1 MVRAELPVASPPK
14 SVVVTALGFTT
25 LLGYGSS
32 YYLPAILAG
41 PISTDTGWSLPWV
54 VSGLTVGLLTGA
66 IAAPAIGRAVDRHGG
81 RPVLASGSLLLATGL
96 LGLGC
101 ANNLA
106 TYILAWCVVGL
117 GMSAG
122 LYDAAFAALGGWYG
136 AKARS
141 PITVVT
147 LFGGL
152 ASTLCWPLS
161 AYLVAT
167 LGWRPTCFIYA
178 SLHML
183 VALPIHAWLLPG
195 AFGNHVE
202 KASVE
207 STAEAPPVGRS
218 AKFLL
223 VAATFTL
230 AAAIT
235 SIVSVHLLTLLQSR
249 GHTIAAAVA
258 IGTLLGPSQIVGRG
272 VELAWGRKLHPIGSA
287 LVSAALMAAGVA
299 ALTLHLGAA
308 TLAVAIYAAGA
319 GVSFVIRGTLPL
331 ALFGPHDYGT
341 LIGRLGLPSQVA
353 QALAPWVATILLSR
367 AGTDALLWALVALSV
382 AHVGFFAVL
391 MVGSR
396 DDRIAR

>member
-1 MVRAELPVASPPK
+1 MSVA
-14 SVVVTALGFTT
+14 VTALGFTT

-41 PISTDTGWSLPWV
+41 PISADTGWSLPWV
-54 VSGLTVGLLTGA
+54 VSGLTIGLLTGA

-81 RPVLASGSLLLATGL
+81 RPVLASGSLLLAAGL

-101 ANNLA
+101 ASHLT
-106 TYILAWCVVGL
+106 TYLLAWSFVGL
-117 GMSAG
+117 GMGAS

-141 PITVVT
+141 PITIVT

-152 ASTLCWPLS
+152 ASTVCWPLS

-167 LGWRPTCFIYA
+167 LGWRPTCFVYA
-178 SLHML
+178 ALHML
-183 VALPIHAWLLPG
+183 VALPIHIWLLPG
-195 AFGNHVE
+195 SANNQVGE
-202 KASVE
+202 KALTESVAGM
-207 STAEAPPVGRS
+207 SMPKSSPQ
-218 AKFLL
+218 FLV
-223 VAATFTL
+223 VAAAFTL

-258 IGTLLGPSQIVGRG
+258 IGTLLGPGQIVGRG
-272 VELAWGRKLHPIGSA
+272 IELAWGRKLHPIGSA
-287 LVSAALMAAGVA
+287 SVSAALMAAGIA
-299 ALTLHLGAA
+299 ALTLDLGAA

-331 ALFGPHDYGT
+331 ALFGSRDYGT
-341 LIGRLGLPSQVA
+341 LIGRLGLPSQIA

-367 AGTDALLWALVALSV
+367 AGTDTLLWTLVALSV
-382 AHVGFFAVL
+382 AHVGLFVL
-391 MVGSR
+391 MAASWTARRQNG
-396 DDRIAR
+396 RIAR

>member
-1 MVRAELPVASPPK
+1 MSVA
-14 SVVVTALGFTT
+14 VTALGFTT

-41 PISTDTGWSLPWV
+41 PISADTGWSLPWV
-54 VSGLTVGLLTGA
+54 VSGLTIGLLTGA
-66 IAAPAIGRAVDRHGG
+66 IAATAIGRAVDRHGG
-81 RPVLASGSLLLATGL
+81 RPVLASGSLLLAAGL

-101 ANNLA
+101 ASHL
-106 TYILAWCVVGL
+106 TTHLLAWSFVGL
-117 GMSAG
+117 GMGAS

-141 PITVVT
+141 PITIVT

-152 ASTLCWPLS
+152 ASTVCWPLS

-167 LGWRPTCFIYA
+167 LGWRPTCFVYA
-178 SLHML
+178 ALHML
-183 VALPIHAWLLPG
+183 VALPIHIWLLPG
-195 AFGNHVE
+195 SANNQVGE
-202 KASVE
+202 KALTESVAGM
-207 STAEAPPVGRS
+207 SMPKS
-218 AKFLL
+218 SLQFLV
-223 VAATFTL
+223 VAAAFTL

-258 IGTLLGPSQIVGRG
+258 IGTLLGPGQIVGRG
-272 VELAWGRKLHPIGSA
+272 IELAWGRKLHPIGSA
-287 LVSAALMAAGVA
+287 SVSAALMAAGIA
-299 ALTLHLGAA
+299 ALTLDLGAA

-331 ALFGPHDYGT
+331 ALFGSRDYGT
-341 LIGRLGLPSQVA
+341 LIGRLGLPSQIA

-367 AGTDALLWALVALSV
+367 AGTDTLLWTLVALSV
-382 AHVGFFAVL
+382 AHVGLFVL
-391 MVGSR
+391 MAASWT
-396 DDRIAR
+396 ARR